1 MPVTID
7 VDLYAHHG
15 MQGFWHSIQFIELD
29 HVVTGLQVSGAP
41 ATQPAAY
48 ISKHS

>member
-1 MPVTID
+1 MPVIID
-7 VDLYAHHG
+7 VDLNAHQG
-15 MQGFWHSIQFIELD
+15 MQGFWHSIQFMVLD
-29 HVVTGLQVSGAP
+29 HAVTGLQVSGAP